1 MGMKDISPR
10 LWTYSPA
17 NSPIPLPDRPLLFT
31 PETVISLSSFSS
43 NCSHDETLDRKGVE
57 TYVAGFG
64 NESTSL
70 SDLLLAH
77 DAPPLAER
85 KAVLLL
91 GELANPY
98 RLQDMGMGVL
108 PLIPVRLE
116 GLCRTWADA
125 LDPRESYPGV
135 HHVTLARTPGWWE
148 LAYIGMASKDQ
159 LMLIKEWLENG
170 IRGSWRPV
178 KLGEGNLRFEHDM
191 ALQPPH
197 EGDVQWDGTEEHV
210 SIPIPEATGPS
221 LDLNDIM
228 VLVHARQGCY
238 NHRGRLARCA
248 HINQRSFHEN
258 LFRKGSSHRWDAIL
272 TLR

>member
-43 NCSHDETLDRKGVE
+43 NCSHDETLNRKGVE

-98 RLQDMGMGVL
+98 RLQDMGMGAL